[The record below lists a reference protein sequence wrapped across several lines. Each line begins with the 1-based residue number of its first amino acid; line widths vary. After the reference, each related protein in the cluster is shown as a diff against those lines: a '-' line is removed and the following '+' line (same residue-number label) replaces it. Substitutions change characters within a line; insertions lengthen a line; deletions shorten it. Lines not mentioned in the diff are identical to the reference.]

1 MIFQNI
7 DFHNVEEMT
16 PVEGGGYCMW
26 RVPESVRGA
35 CSQGLRET
43 SARFTCG
50 VELRFVMKS
59 ETADLHLRVL
69 PDEEAQTAFL
79 YYGSIQGGCSD
90 TCWNIGTEETVIRV
104 RKPQNMDDLHK
115 ISDEA
120 HLPFSPEVV
129 RLVLPYGVCVFM
141 GVEGDIEPPAKDMY
155 PAKTYL
161 AYGSSITHGSLAL
174 GTPHTYSFRIG
185 QKLGMD
191 YLNKGFAGTAHLE
204 KEMAEYL
211 VSLKDWDVASLEMG
225 INMLGKFTEQEFEQ
239 RVDEFTQVLA
249 ADGRPVFAT
258 SIFRFNGKDQEK
270 AARFREIVKKYA
282 SARLTG
288 FTDGLFILANPAH
301 ISHDMVHPSL
311 EGVEDIVNNWYPVIR
326 DGLAE

>member
-16 PVEGGGYCMW
+16 PVEGGGWCMW
-26 RVPESVRGA
+26 RVPETVREA
-35 CSQGLRET
+35 CSEGLRKT
-43 SARFTCG
+43 TARFTCG

-59 ETADLHLRVL
+59 ETADIHLRVL

-90 TCWNIGTEETVIRV
+90 TCWNIDTEETVIRI
-104 RKPQNMDDLHK
+104 RKPKNMDKLRK
-115 ISDEA
+115 ISDKA
-120 HLPFSPEVV
+120 NLPFSPEVV

-141 GVEGDIEPPAKDMY
+141 GAEGDIEPPAPDMY
-155 PAKTYL
+155 PKKKYL

-174 GTPHTYSFRIG
+174 GTPHTYAFRIG

-191 YLNKGFAGTAHLE
+191 YFNKGFAGTALLE
-204 KEMAEYL
+204 KEMAEYI
-211 VSLKDWDVASLEMG
+211 VSLKDWDVATVEMG
-225 INMLGKFTEQEFEQ
+225 INMLGGFSEEEFEQ
-239 RVDEFTQVLA
+239 RVDEFTRVLA

-258 SIFRFNGKDQEK
+258 SIFHFNGESQEK

-282 SARLTG
+282 SERLYN
-288 FTDGLFILANPAH
+288 FTDGLDILSDPAH
-301 ISHDMVHPSL
+301 ISHDLTHPSL
-311 EGVEDIVNNWYPVIR
+311 EGAEDIVNNWYAVIR
-326 DGLAE
+326 EKLDR